1 MVHFLDSNSHLP
13 ASQTPG
19 YNILTQCDTLEL
31 QLNQVE
37 SLCRQFNL
45 PIQYSDSS
53 EQALDHFKRKLQE
66 RFDTEHKSPHT
77 LFTEIQENID

>member
-1 MVHFLDSNSHLP
+1 MSYFDVKMPIENSWPFVESIGSLQMVHFLDSNSHLP

-53 EQALDHFKRKLQE
+53 E
-66 RFDTEHKSPHT
+66 
-77 LFTEIQENID
+77 